1 MSVQFS
7 VKIYTSDYMDTFVG
21 YENDD
26 DAVGEDEDENDD
38 VKNTHTLV
46 SCTIS
51 QLN

>member
-7 VKIYTSDYMDTFVG
+7 VKIYTSDYMYTFVD
-21 YENDD
+21 YENVHDD
-26 DAVGEDEDENDD
+26 DDVGEDDD